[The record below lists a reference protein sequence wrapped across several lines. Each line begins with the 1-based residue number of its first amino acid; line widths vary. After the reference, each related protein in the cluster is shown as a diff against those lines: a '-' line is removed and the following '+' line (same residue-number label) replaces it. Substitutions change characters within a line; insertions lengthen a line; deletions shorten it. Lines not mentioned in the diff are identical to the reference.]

1 MPTPDHSIFMKVW
14 YSVLLKYFL
23 ISLNIYTEMKGL
35 KRFCI
40 TGMTGV
46 TLSHSP
52 SCGSGS
58 ADSRQSLHH
67 EESKQ
72 HHSNIPQSKQK
83 HTFAFDFQ
91 NRKHIFMETSGFS

>member
-1 MPTPDHSIFMKVW
+1 MK
-14 YSVLLKYFL
+14 
-23 ISLNIYTEMKGL
+23 MKGL
-35 KRFCI
+35 KPFCI

-52 SCGSGS
+52 SCGSGC

-91 NRKHIFMETSGFS
+91 NRKHILWKPVDSPDPLMKLDENVI

>member
-1 MPTPDHSIFMKVW
+1 M
-14 YSVLLKYFL
+14 
-23 ISLNIYTEMKGL
+23 

-46 TLSHSP
+46 TPSHSP

-58 ADSRQSLHH
+58 ADSRQSLHR
-67 EESKQ
+67 EGSKQ
-72 HHSNIPQSKQK
+72 HHSNIPQSEHK

-91 NRKHIFMETSGFS
+91 EQKTHFKETSGFS